1 MFDDFTG
8 LLDQRWTETC
18 IGGGTLHLARST
30 LRMAFESARQ
40 GQYTDAQIDDYE
52 NLRRAA
58 YPWRPPLRMQVRAR
72 SFESARQGQYTDAQI
87 DDYNTMRR
95 ATYPW
100 RPPLRMQVRA
110 RSSSPAATA
119 SSGEDTAI
127 LRGTA
132 GFGFW
137 NYPFSPR
144 GDILM
149 LPEAIWFFYASPPS
163 NMALVPG
170 VPGWGWKAQVVHSIR
185 PGALAATIPLALT
198 TAFGL
203 LTNETRPAA
212 RWLQR
217 LAGAYEALLEVEMTG
232 WHDYTLEWR
241 PDEASFW
248 VDDKLVLRT
257 PQPPTRPLGFV
268 AWLDNQYAVAT
279 PRGSLRFGT
288 VASGPQWLELDMV
301 TIERL

>member
-18 IGGGTLHLARST
+18 IGGGTLHLAHST

-40 GQYTDAQIDDYE
+40 GQYTDAQIDDYD

-58 YPWRPPLRMQVRAR
+58 
-72 SFESARQGQYTDAQI
+72 
-87 DDYNTMRR
+87 
-95 ATYPW
+95 YPW

-127 LRGTA
+127 LCGTA

-217 LAGAYEALLEVEMTG
+217 LAGAYESLLEVEMTG

-241 PDEASFW
+241 PGEASFW

-288 VASGPQWLELDMV
+288 VASGPQWFELDMV